1 MYQPRGPRS
10 PDRIPQP
17 RSAHSRTPRR
27 CGIKV
32 WKATEARLSQKK
44 IPALGVAEA
53 QDEGGLAPGESNDL
67 QRGCRKSPP
76 AEVDHDLEIPV
87 EGEPEP
93 ASFFKLADDYARLFE
108 LAREESLCLV
118 E

>member
-1 MYQPRGPRS
+1 MPGYPQENSRS
-10 PDRIPQP
+10 GCR
-17 RSAHSRTPRR
+17 RST
-27 CGIKV
+27 
-32 WKATEARLSQKK
+32 
-44 IPALGVAEA
+44 
-53 QDEGGLAPGESNDL
+53 DEGGLAPGESNDL

-108 LAREESLCLV
+108 LAREESLYLV

>member
-1 MYQPRGPRS
+1 MPGYP
-10 PDRIPQP
+10 
-17 RSAHSRTPRR
+17 
-27 CGIKV
+27 
-32 WKATEARLSQKK
+32 QKK

-67 QRGCRKSPP
+67 QRGCRTSPP